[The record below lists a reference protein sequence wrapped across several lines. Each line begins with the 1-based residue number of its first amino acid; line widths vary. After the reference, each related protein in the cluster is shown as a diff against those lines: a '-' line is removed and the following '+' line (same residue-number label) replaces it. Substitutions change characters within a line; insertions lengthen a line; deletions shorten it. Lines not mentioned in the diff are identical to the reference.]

1 MVNGVIIAQDAQRAE
16 RRTGDEL
23 RQVFAVEL
31 KFLFCAQQDNH
42 GEYQCNKIAE
52 KAFLHRRQIAGQPDE
67 QIHQREEKRRQDN
80 KENAFGFVICHSA
93 SFPSVIV
100 CVHEKRRMCIRLFVC
115 YSVSY
120 SLVIVDNKC

>member
-1 MVNGVIIAQDAQRAE
+1 MSHG
-16 RRTGDEL
+16 L
-23 RQVFAVEL
+23 WQVFVIEL
-31 KFLFCAQQDNH
+31 KFFLCAQQDNH
-42 GEYQCNKIAE
+42 GECQCNKIAE
-52 KAFLHRRQIAGQPDE
+52 KAFLHWRQIAGQPDE

-80 KENAFGFVICHSA
+80 KENAFGFVVCHRD